1 MALFDFKGFF
11 NNNKEGYSSEA
22 QNAKSLNDKRVEFNQ
37 QESVSAAEK
46 RIIGSILASEEG
58 GLSSLLDL
66 LSGKGN
72 DSQGGA
78 SGTFN
83 GDLTLTLWKN
93 TLPADVTNSLVNFAV
108 NDLKVPPSYL
118 ITKLHY
124 EGLWGG
130 SSVAKSNNN
139 WGGMTWNNSW
149 SSPKQRDSGIAV
161 TKGTARPSNEGGHY
175 IKYASVNDFLKDW
188 TYLIRIGGNYNIG
201 NSATFEEA
209 VKGAFQV
216 GGAKNDYA
224 TMNVSGSQ
232 KRYELYLSQMSA
244 RRKQINDANNQVLD
258 SLDSGGH
265 AGFSGAGGGATG
277 SFVNPSEGVLTSPY
291 GMRTHPV
298 SGKRKMHKGIDVAG
312 SGNTLVA
319 ANAGTVEFARNGHN
333 GGFGNYLKINHG
345 TINGV
350 KIDTIYAHLASIS
363 VSSGQSVTKGQ
374 KIGIRGTTGTSTGIH
389 LHFEVHENGNH
400 VDPLKYVKY

>member
-66 LSGKGN
+66 LSGKGLTN
-72 DSQGGA
+72 QNQ
-78 SGTFN
+78 SGEAGITSGSPQERF
-83 GDLTLTLWKN
+83 WQFF
-93 TLPADVTNSLVNFAV
+93 TNSGFSKAA
-108 NDLKVPPSYL
+108 
-118 ITKLHY
+118 T
-124 EGLWGG
+124 
-130 SSVAKSNNN
+130 A
-139 WGGMTWNNSW
+139 GMMGNID
-149 SSPKQRDSGIAV
+149 QESGF
-161 TKGTARPSNEGGHY
+161 KGTAVELSGGGGFGIIQWTDTKGSPRRSNLE
-175 IKYASVNDFLKDW
+175 KYAAEKGKEPGDFQMQME
-188 TYLIRIGGNYNIG
+188 YLL
-201 NSATFEEA
+201 
-209 VKGAFQV
+209 
-216 GGAKNDYA
+216 
-224 TMNVSGSQ
+224 
-232 KRYELYLSQMSA
+232 YELENTNNWISKNPQGMGTHPYSEFKTTNDPEWAAAAFCWGYERPAPKSA
-244 RRKQINDANNQVLD
+244 NISGRKKWARTHFDNFKNWTPSA
-258 SLDSGGH
+258 SS
-265 AGFSGAGGGATG
+265 ATG
-277 SFVNPSEGVLTSPY
+277 SFANPSEGVLTSPY

-319 ANAGTVEFARNGHN
+319 ADAGTVEFARNGHN